1 MAWIAINEA
10 VKALEQ
16 SPPTLAATFTT
27 TPEHKPHKYRMS
39 SFDTSTPQL
48 KAAKRWID
56 AYTSLDTKKIAAATS
71 KNYEYQALPEVIGI
85 PEEAKAKH
93 LERYR
98 DILGAMAKAEVCIQ
112 LGEPPPSSHTD
123 IHRP

>member
-1 MAWIAINEA
+1 MTWIAIKEI

-16 SPPTLAATFTT
+16 SPPPLAATFTT

-39 SFDTSTPQL
+39 SFDASTPQL
-48 KAAKRWID
+48 KAAKRWMD
-56 AYTSLDTKKIAAATS
+56 AYSSLDTKNIAAATS
-71 KNYEYQALPEVIGI
+71 KNYQYQVLPEVIGI
-85 PEEAKAKH
+85 PEEAKERH

-98 DILGAMAKAEVCIQ
+98 DIFGAMAKAEVCIQ
-112 LGEPPPSSHTD
+112 WGELPSSHTD